1 MDISNLNPA
10 ELSTPSL
17 AYLGDCVME
26 LCVRTR
32 LIQRGFSTSRDLNA
46 HALHYVRATAQAEA
60 AERILPILT
69 EQEASVYRRGRNI
82 GHTNVPASATMAQY
96 RMATGLEVLFGYLY
110 VTNQQSRIDE
120 LFLLAY
126 EPMERNEKQS
136 ER

>member
-1 MDISNLNPA
+1 MDVSGLKPN

-32 LIQRGFSTSRDLNA
+32 LLQRGFSTSRDLNA
-46 HALHYVRATAQAEA
+46 EALRYVRAGAQADA
-60 AERILPILT
+60 VERILPVLS
-69 EQEASVYRRGRNI
+69 EQEAAVYRRGRNI
-82 GHTNVPASATMAQY
+82 GHTNVPKSATVAQY

-110 VTNQQSRIDE
+110 VTGQQSRIDE

-126 EPMERNEKQS
+126 EPMEQAENK
-136 ER
+136 

>member
-1 MDISNLNPA
+1 MDVSGLKPA

-32 LIQRGFSTSRDLNA
+32 LLQRGFSTSRDLNA
-46 HALHYVRATAQAEA
+46 EALRYVRAGAQADA
-60 AERILPILT
+60 VERILPVLS
-69 EQEASVYRRGRNI
+69 EQEAAVYRRGRNI
-82 GHTNVPASATMAQY
+82 GHTNVPKSATVAQY

-110 VTNQQSRIDE
+110 VTGQQSRIDE

-126 EPMERNEKQS
+126 EPMEQAENK
-136 ER
+136 

>member
-1 MDISNLNPA
+1 MDLSRLNPA

-32 LIQRGFSTSRDLNA
+32 LLQRGFSTSRDLNA
-46 HALHYVRATAQAEA
+46 EALHYVRAGAQADA
-60 AERILPILT
+60 VERILPLLT
-69 EQEASVYRRGRNI
+69 EQEAAVYRRGRNL
-82 GHTNVPASATMAQY
+82 GHTNIPKSATMAQY

-110 VTNQQSRIDE
+110 VTGCQERIDE

-126 EPMERNEKQS
+126 EPMEQAEMK
-136 ER
+136 

>member
-1 MDISNLNPA
+1 MDVSALKPT

-32 LIQRGFSTSRDLNA
+32 LLQRGFSTSRDLNA
-46 HALHYVRATAQAEA
+46 EALRYVRAGAQADA
-60 AERILPILT
+60 VERILPILT
-69 EQEASVYRRGRNI
+69 EQEAAVYRRGRNI
-82 GHTNVPASATMAQY
+82 GHTNVPKSATVAQY

-110 VTNQQSRIDE
+110 VTAQQSRIDE

-126 EPMERNEKQS
+126 EPMEQENNK
-136 ER
+136 

>member
-1 MDISNLNPA
+1 MDLSRLNPA

-32 LIQRGFSTSRDLNA
+32 LLQRGFSTSRDLNA
-46 HALHYVRATAQAEA
+46 EALHYVRAGAQADA
-60 AERILPILT
+60 VERILPLLT
-69 EQEASVYRRGRNI
+69 EQEAAVYRRGRNL
-82 GHTNVPASATMAQY
+82 GHTNIPKSATMAQY

-110 VTNQQSRIDE
+110 VTGCQERIDE

-126 EPMERNEKQS
+126 EPMEQVKNK
-136 ER
+136 

>member
-1 MDISNLNPA
+1 MDVSALKPA

-32 LIQRGFSTSRDLNA
+32 LLQRGFSTSRDLNA
-46 HALHYVRATAQAEA
+46 EALHYVRAGAQADA
-60 AERILPILT
+60 VERILPVLN
-69 EQEASVYRRGRNI
+69 EQEAAVYRRGRNI
-82 GHTNVPASATMAQY
+82 GHTNGPKSATVAQY

-110 VTNQQSRIDE
+110 VTGQQARIDE

-126 EPMERNEKQS
+126 EPMEKAENK
-136 ER
+136 

>member
-1 MDISNLNPA
+1 MDVSSLNPA

-32 LIQRGFSTSRDLNA
+32 LLQRGFSTSRTLNA
-46 HALHYVRATAQAEA
+46 EALNYVRAGAQADA
-60 AERILPILT
+60 VERILPILT
-69 EQEASVYRRGRNI
+69 EEEAAVYRRGRNI
-82 GHTNVPASATMAQY
+82 GHTNVPKSATVAQY

-110 VTNQQSRIDE
+110 VTGSQERIDE

-126 EPMERNEKQS
+126 APMEQEEQK
-136 ER
+136 

>member
-1 MDISNLNPA
+1 MDVSGLKPN

-32 LIQRGFSTSRDLNA
+32 LLQRGFSTSRDLNA
-46 HALHYVRATAQAEA
+46 EALREVRAGAQADA
-60 AERILPILT
+60 VERIRPVLS
-69 EQEASVYRRGRNI
+69 EQDAAVYRRGRNI
-82 GHTNVPASATMAQY
+82 GHTNVPKSATVAQY

-110 VTNQQSRIDE
+110 VTGQQSRIDE

-126 EPMERNEKQS
+126 EPMEQAENK
-136 ER
+136 

>member
-1 MDISNLNPA
+1 MDVSSLNPA

-32 LIQRGFSTSRDLNA
+32 LLQRGFSTSRTLNA
-46 HALHYVRATAQAEA
+46 EALNYVRAGAQADA
-60 AERILPILT
+60 VERILPILT
-69 EQEASVYRRGRNI
+69 EEEAAVYRRGRNI
-82 GHTNVPASATMAQY
+82 GHTNVPKSATVAQY

-110 VTNQQSRIDE
+110 VTGRQERIDE

-126 EPMERNEKQS
+126 SPMELTE
-136 ER
+136 

>member
-1 MDISNLNPA
+1 MDLSRLNPA

-32 LIQRGFSTSRDLNA
+32 LLQRGFSTSRDLNA
-46 HALHYVRATAQAEA
+46 EALHYVRAGAQADA
-60 AERILPILT
+60 VERILPILT
-69 EQEASVYRRGRNI
+69 EQEAAVYRRGRNI
-82 GHTNVPASATMAQY
+82 GHTNVPKSATMAQY

-110 VTNQQSRIDE
+110 VTGCQERIDE

-126 EPMERNEKQS
+126 EPMEQEKKK
-136 ER
+136 

>member
-1 MDISNLNPA
+1 MDLSRLNPA

-32 LIQRGFSTSRDLNA
+32 LLQRGFSTSRDLNA
-46 HALHYVRATAQAEA
+46 EALHYVRAGAQADA
-60 AERILPILT
+60 VERILPLLT
-69 EQEASVYRRGRNI
+69 EQEATVYRRGRNL
-82 GHTNVPASATMAQY
+82 GHTNIPKSATMAQY

-110 VTNQQSRIDE
+110 VTGCQDRIDE

-126 EPMERNEKQS
+126 EPMEQVENK
-136 ER
+136 

>member
-1 MDISNLNPA
+1 MDVSALKPA

-32 LIQRGFSTSRDLNA
+32 LLQRGFSTSRDLNA
-46 HALHYVRATAQAEA
+46 EALHSVRAGAQADA
-60 AERILPILT
+60 VERILPVLN
-69 EQEASVYRRGRNI
+69 EQEAAVYRRGRNI
-82 GHTNVPASATMAQY
+82 GHTNVPKSATVAQY

-110 VTNQQSRIDE
+110 VTGQQARIDE

-126 EPMERNEKQS
+126 EPMEQAENK
-136 ER
+136 

>member
-1 MDISNLNPA
+1 MDTSRLNPA

-32 LIQRGFSTSRDLNA
+32 LLQRGFSTSRDLNA
-46 HALHYVRATAQAEA
+46 EALHYVRASAQADA
-60 AERILPILT
+60 VERILPILT
-69 EQEASVYRRGRNI
+69 EQEAAVYRRGRNI
-82 GHTNVPASATMAQY
+82 GHTNVPKSATMAQY

-110 VTNQQSRIDE
+110 VTGQQARIDE

-126 EPMERNEKQS
+126 EPMEQAENK
-136 ER
+136 

>member
-1 MDISNLNPA
+1 MDLSRLNPA

-32 LIQRGFSTSRDLNA
+32 LLQRGFSTSRDLNA
-46 HALHYVRATAQAEA
+46 EALHYVRAGAQADA
-60 AERILPILT
+60 VERILPLLT
-69 EQEASVYRRGRNI
+69 EQEAAVYRRGRNL
-82 GHTNVPASATMAQY
+82 GHTNIPKSATMAQY

-110 VTNQQSRIDE
+110 VTGCQERIDE

-126 EPMERNEKQS
+126 EPMEQVENK
-136 ER
+136 

>member
-1 MDISNLNPA
+1 MDVSSLNPA

-32 LIQRGFSTSRDLNA
+32 LLQRGFSTSRTLNA
-46 HALHYVRATAQAEA
+46 EALNYVRAGAQADA
-60 AERILPILT
+60 VERILPILT
-69 EQEASVYRRGRNI
+69 EEETAVYRRGRNI
-82 GHTNVPASATMAQY
+82 GHTNVPKSATVAQY

-110 VTNQQSRIDE
+110 VTGRQERIDE

-126 EPMERNEKQS
+126 APMEQTEQK
-136 ER
+136 

>member
-1 MDISNLNPA
+1 MDVSSLNPA

-32 LIQRGFSTSRDLNA
+32 LLQRGFSTSRDLNA
-46 HALHYVRATAQAEA
+46 EALNYVRAGAQADA
-60 AERILPILT
+60 AERILPVLT
-69 EQEASVYRRGRNI
+69 EQEAAVYRRGRNI
-82 GHTNVPASATMAQY
+82 GHTNVPKSATVAQY

-110 VTNQQSRIDE
+110 VTGQQSRIDE

-126 EPMERNEKQS
+126 EPMEQAENR
-136 ER
+136 

>member
-1 MDISNLNPA
+1 MDVSGLKPN

-32 LIQRGFSTSRDLNA
+32 LLQRGFSTSRDLNA
-46 HALHYVRATAQAEA
+46 EALREVRAGAQADA
-60 AERILPILT
+60 VERILPVLS
-69 EQEASVYRRGRNI
+69 EQEAAVYRRGRNI
-82 GHTNVPASATMAQY
+82 GHTNVPKSATVAQY

-110 VTNQQSRIDE
+110 VTGQQSRIDE

-126 EPMERNEKQS
+126 EPMEQAENK
-136 ER
+136 

>member
-1 MDISNLNPA
+1 MDVSDLKPN

-32 LIQRGFSTSRDLNA
+32 LLQRGFSTSRDLNA
-46 HALHYVRATAQAEA
+46 EALHYVRAGAQADA
-60 AERILPILT
+60 VERILPVLT
-69 EQEASVYRRGRNI
+69 EQEAAIYRRGRNL
-82 GHTNVPASATMAQY
+82 GHTNVPKSATMAQY

-110 VTNQQSRIDE
+110 VTAQQSRIDE

-126 EPMERNEKQS
+126 GPMEQAENK
-136 ER
+136 

>member
-1 MDISNLNPA
+1 MDLSRLNPA

-32 LIQRGFSTSRDLNA
+32 LLQRGFSTSRDLNA
-46 HALHYVRATAQAEA
+46 EALHYVRAGAQADA
-60 AERILPILT
+60 VERILPLLT
-69 EQEASVYRRGRNI
+69 EQEAAVYRRGRNL
-82 GHTNVPASATMAQY
+82 GHTNIPKSATMAQY

-110 VTNQQSRIDE
+110 VTGCQERIDE

-126 EPMERNEKQS
+126 EPMEQAEKK
-136 ER
+136 

>member
-1 MDISNLNPA
+1 MDVSGLKPN

-32 LIQRGFSTSRDLNA
+32 LLQRGFSTSRDLNA
-46 HALHYVRATAQAEA
+46 EALRYVRAGAQADA
-60 AERILPILT
+60 VERILPVLS
-69 EQEASVYRRGRNI
+69 EQEAAVYRRGRNI
-82 GHTNVPASATMAQY
+82 GHPNVPKSATVAQY

-110 VTNQQSRIDE
+110 VTGQQSRIDE

-126 EPMERNEKQS
+126 EPMEQAENK
-136 ER
+136 

>member
-1 MDISNLNPA
+1 MDVSGLKPN

-32 LIQRGFSTSRDLNA
+32 LLQRGFSTSRDLNA
-46 HALHYVRATAQAEA
+46 EALRYVRAGAQADA
-60 AERILPILT
+60 VERILPVLS
-69 EQEASVYRRGRNI
+69 EQEAAVYRRGRNI
-82 GHTNVPASATMAQY
+82 GHTNVPKSATVAQY

-110 VTNQQSRIDE
+110 VTGQQSRIDE

-126 EPMERNEKQS
+126 EPMEQQENK
-136 ER
+136 

>member
-1 MDISNLNPA
+1 MDLSRLNPA

-32 LIQRGFSTSRDLNA
+32 LLQRGFSTSRDLNA
-46 HALHYVRATAQAEA
+46 EALHYVRAGAQADA
-60 AERILPILT
+60 LERILPLLT
-69 EQEASVYRRGRNI
+69 EQEAAVYRRGRNL
-82 GHTNVPASATMAQY
+82 GHTNIPKSATMAQY

-110 VTNQQSRIDE
+110 VTGCQERIDE

-126 EPMERNEKQS
+126 EPMEQVENK
-136 ER
+136 